1 MLALANVTR
10 RYRAGEVTVEAVRGV
25 SITTEP
31 GTLTAVMG
39 PSGCGK
45 STLLTIAG
53 GLQPPD
59 SGSVTVAGVRIDQ
72 LPESA
77 LYQHRRRHIGY
88 VFQDYNL
95 VRILTA
101 LENVMLPAELDG
113 VRRRP
118 AREQALRALGMVDMA
133 DYADRYPDSL
143 SGGQQQRVALARAI
157 CGDRRLILAD
167 EPTGALDSES
177 ATQVLDA
184 LRTLVRAGST
194 CVIVTHDQSV
204 AAKADRVL
212 HMRDG
217 LLEGDFVGP
226 SGARRADA

>member
-1 MLALANVTR
+1 MLELDAVTR
-10 RYRAGEVTVEAVRGV
+10 RYRSGEVEVAAVRGV
-25 SITTEP
+25 SFATRP

-53 GLQPPD
+53 GLQSPD

-72 LPESA
+72 LSEDA
-77 LYQHRRRHIGY
+77 LYRHRRRHIGY

-95 VRILTA
+95 VQVLTA
-101 LENVMLPAELDG
+101 VENVALPAELDG
-113 VRRRP
+113 VGRSA
-118 AREQALRALGMVDMA
+118 ARKQAIKALSLVGMAEQAQRF
-133 DYADRYPDSL
+133 PDTL

-167 EPTGALDSES
+167 EPTGALDSDN

-184 LRTLVRAGST
+184 LRALVDDGAT
-194 CVIVTHDQSV
+194 CVIVTHDESV
-204 AAKADRVL
+204 AARADWVV

-217 LLEGDFVGP
+217 VLVSQDFGRRDL
-226 SGARRADA
+226 SRAGA